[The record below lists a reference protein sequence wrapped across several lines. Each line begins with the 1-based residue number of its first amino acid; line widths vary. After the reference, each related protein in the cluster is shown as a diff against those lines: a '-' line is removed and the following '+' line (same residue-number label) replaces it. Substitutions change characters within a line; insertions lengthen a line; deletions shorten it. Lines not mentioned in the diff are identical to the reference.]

1 MKQEEEA
8 RMLYRS
14 FLQHIFDSWCFVTN
28 GASYYTVR
36 TSVKLYPIYVNLT
49 QFLCTAPEKIVFL
62 YWICLIKDQLTNMI
76 ICSRRGAI
84 RSFVWIEGLN
94 RRLTEYG
101 AYFTLVHNNQPLTC
115 RNIFSIYPDIWQ
127 IIIYLYGSIL
137 IYLYGSILIYLYGSI
152 LIYGSIRPD
161 TYICHCYE

>member
-1 MKQEEEA
+1 MYSTGENC
-8 RMLYRS
+8 
-14 FLQHIFDSWCFVTN
+14 IFILNLFNKGTADKYDMFTSGCN
-28 GASYYTVR
+28 SIVR
-36 TSVKLYPIYVNLT
+36 LN
-49 QFLCTAPEKIVFL
+49 
-62 YWICLIKDQLTNMI
+62 
-76 ICSRRGAI
+76 RR
-84 RSFVWIEGLN
+84 LN

-115 RNIFSIYPDIWQ
+115 RNAGVSGVNIFSIYPDIWQ
-127 IIIYLYGSIL
+127 IMIYLYGSILIYLYGSILIYLYGSIL

>member
-62 YWICLIKDQLTNMI
+62 YWICLIKDQLINMI

-101 AYFTLVHNNQPLTC
+101 AYFTPVHNNQPLTC
-115 RNIFSIYPDIWQ
+115 RNAGVSGVNIFSIYPDIWQ
-127 IIIYLYGSIL
+127 IM